1 MCPKSLFMLRFKP
14 QIRLLSTYLVALNKQ
29 SYSKTLLL
37 PKTLFGPKIPRDDT
51 RATLIKKLSQD
62 LYDWQQSAKSD
73 KIEFILHDGPPYANG
88 DLHLGHALNK
98 ITKDIINRYQLIFND
113 KLINYRPGWD
123 CHGLPIEMKVESL
136 GKKYETAVEIRKAC
150 RDWAK
155 TMIDKQREQFKEY
168 AIMADFEDPYIT
180 MDHKYEIN
188 QLKIFVKLIENGLL
202 SQQLKPVWWG
212 CDTQTALAEAEL
224 EYNDKHKSIAIH
236 VKFPVISEAIYEH
249 IKLKGHDVKLG
260 DLKLLIWT
268 STPWTIPANKAICI
282 NKDLTYTLILNGK
295 ESLVVAKPLVEQ
307 VLKIDKEYK
316 VVDIEFPGSVIEG
329 NYYINP
335 AAKDSIKRPVLHGD
349 HVVETAGTGL
359 VHNAP
364 SHGREDY
371 LVGKN
376 NGLIMDAAVDNGGK
390 YVVSAL
396 APGFKK
402 LGDAKVTEI
411 RTNVFCANI
420 LEENGMLFH
429 MNKKFLHS
437 YPYDWRS
444 KTPVIQRATP
454 QWFVNV
460 EKIKP
465 YAREALSKVNFYP
478 ESGNNRLT
486 LFVENR
492 NEWCISRQRVWGVP
506 LPIVYNKETSEP
518 ILDPSIIKHIV
529 KKLDE
534 YGTDEWFAVENED
547 ISRWIPEEMDGTKY
561 YKGKDTMD
569 VWFDSGTSW
578 STLKSDLSECADSE
592 EPLADVYLEG
602 SDQHRGWFQSS
613 LLNKI
618 IYSGVNG
625 SSFKSVAPFKT
636 VITHGFIT
644 DGKGQK
650 MSKSVGNVFSPREAI
665 EGCKKP
671 LTPYLG
677 TDGLRLWVASSNY
690 KQDVSFSPEV
700 LTRVSEVGK
709 KYRITFKYLL
719 GNLHDFVKPVA
730 YEQLSDLDKYILHTL
745 FELQRSCVGF
755 YDEFNFSRVVSTIN
769 THVNS
774 VLSAIYFD
782 VSKDCLY
789 TDSADSIRRRSIQ
802 TVLNEIMR
810 TYLRLLAPIQ
820 PLLTQ
825 EVWTEYAKIVDL
837 TEDSV
842 FKVDSKFLKLPDSY
856 NNKAINESFVNFFQL
871 RDEVFKII
879 ERLKEQKVFKNK
891 LELEILLST
900 KNDTI
905 IHQFLKENESYLD
918 DLFLVSSVKLV
929 EGEIDSSY
937 ELNGENVLIKVQL
950 SENNKCPRCW
960 KYTAPVENGLCG
972 KCEDVVKILE

>member
-1 MCPKSLFMLRFKP
+1 MLRFKP
-14 QIRLLSTYLVALNKQ
+14 QIRKFCTNLALLNKQ
-29 SYSKTLLL
+29 SFSKTLLL
-37 PKTLFGPKIPRDDT
+37 PKTPFGPKIPRGDA
-51 RATLIKKLSQD
+51 RESLIKQLSQD
-62 LYDWQQSAKSD
+62 LYEWQRSAKSG
-73 KIEFILHDGPPYANG
+73 KLEFVLHDGPPYANG

-98 ITKDIINRYQLIFND
+98 ITKDIINRYQLIFKD

-136 GKKYETAVEIRKAC
+136 GKKFSSAVEIRKAC
-150 RDWAK
+150 REWAK
-155 TMIDKQREQFKEY
+155 TMIDRQREQFKEY
-168 AIMADFEDPYIT
+168 AIMANFENPYIT
-180 MDHKYEIN
+180 MDHNYEIN

-212 CDTQTALAEAEL
+212 CETQTALAEAEL
-224 EYNDKHKSIAIH
+224 EYNDKHKSVAIH
-236 VKFPVISEAIYEH
+236 VKFPVTSD
-249 IKLKGHDVKLG
+249 KLYDYVNSKGYNVKQG

-282 NKDLTYTLILNGK
+282 NRDMIYTLLLDGK
-295 ESLVVAKPLVEQ
+295 ETLVVAKSLAED
-307 VLKIDKEYK
+307 VLKIDDLYQLL
-316 VVDIEFPGSVIEG
+316 DIEFPGSVVEG
-329 NYYINP
+329 NDYINP
-335 AAKDSIKRPVLHGD
+335 AAEDSIKRPVLHGD

-371 LVGKN
+371 LVGKKN
-376 NGLIMDAAVDNGGK
+376 ELVMDSAVDNQGK
-390 YVVSAL
+390 YIVNAL

-402 LGDAKVTEI
+402 LGDVKVTEI
-411 RTNVFCANI
+411 RTNVLCANI

-429 MNKKFLHS
+429 MNKKFAHS

-465 YAREALSKVNFYP
+465 YAIEALSKVNFYP
-478 ESGNNRLT
+478 ESGSNRLT

-506 LPIVYNKETSEP
+506 LPIVYEKDTGKP
-518 ILDPSIIKHIV
+518 ILDPTVINHIV
-529 KKLDE
+529 NKLE
-534 YGTDEWFAVENED
+534 MYGTDEWFVTED
-547 ISRWIPEEMDGTKY
+547 EDVSRWLPVEMDGTGY

-578 STLKSDLSECADSE
+578 STLKSNLEECAESE
-592 EPLADVYLEG
+592 APLADVYLEG

-618 IYSGVNG
+618 IYSGNKG
-625 SSFKSVAPFKT
+625 TSFKSVAPFKT

-650 MSKSVGNVFSPREAI
+650 MSKSIGNVFSPKEAI

-690 KQDVSFSPEV
+690 RQDVSFTPEV

-719 GNLHDFVKPVA
+719 GNLHDFVEPVA
-730 YEQLSDLDKYILHTL
+730 YEQLSDLDKYILHSL
-745 FELQRSCVGF
+745 YELKSSCVGF
-755 YDEFNFSRVVSTIN
+755 YDEFNFSRVVAAIN

-789 TDSADSIRRRSIQ
+789 TDKVDSLRRRSIQ
-802 TVLNEIMR
+802 TVLNEIMK
-810 TYLRLLAPIQ
+810 TYLALLAPIQ

-825 EVWTEYAKIVDL
+825 EVWSEYSKIANL
-837 TEDSV
+837 SEDSV
-842 FKVDSKFLKLPDSY
+842 FKVDSEFHELPEVY
-856 NNKAINESFVNFFQL
+856 HNNPLNETFAFFFEL

-879 ERLKEQKVFKNK
+879 EKLKEQKVFKNK
-891 LELEILLST
+891 LELEILLSA
-900 KNDTI
+900 KNDSKI
-905 IHQFLKENESYLD
+905 FQFLKANESYLD
-918 DLFLVSSVKLV
+918 DLFLVSSVKLID
-929 EGEIDSSY
+929 GELDSKY
-937 ELNGENVLIKVQL
+937 ELNGETVLIKVQH
-950 SENNKCPRCW
+950 SQNCKCPRCW
-960 KYTAPVENGLCG
+960 KFTSPAENKLCG
-972 KCEDVVKILE
+972 KCEDVVNGST